1 MFFFLKN
8 MLSPSSVFSAYASL
22 SASFLLFQTMFNQ
35 FLPNKAQ
42 QFILSAFQYYLS
54 PQLSSNVTL
63 IIEENINGLTRNE
76 LFEASETYLFTKV
89 SSSSAEK
96 LKVSK
101 GSRDQNFTT
110 RFAQCEQIFDSFGGM
125 ELKWRF
131 HCQESRKDWKSEDDR
146 ASERQYWFELS
157 FHKEHRDKVLES
169 YLGFILSKAKALKNE
184 KKVVKLYTLA
194 QCSTYGVAKWDSM
207 NFEHPSNFNTLAMD
221 PDMKR
226 DIIEDLDRFVRRK
239 EFYKKVGKAWKRG
252 YLLYGPPG
260 TGKSSLIAA
269 MANYLKFDVYDLQ
282 LSDLNSDSY
291 LRKVLLATTN
301 RSILVIED
309 IDCSVDRTT
318 NAQFQC
324 VAGGGHGE
332 LQLTLSSLL
341 NFIDG
346 LWSSCGD
353 ERIIIFTTNHKDRL
367 DPALLRPGRMDMHIH
382 MSYCS
387 FQGFKLLA
395 SNYLDINNHHGLFGQ
410 IEGLMENTEVTPAE
424 VAEELM
430 KSEDADIAL
439 SGVVNFLKRKKVEAN
454 STADT
459 KEEKSSAIDVGEAKR
474 MKLEDVVRNSG
485 RKIGKSV
492 VRRKCRQR

>member
-1 MFFFLKN
+1 
-8 MLSPSSVFSAYASL
+8 
-22 SASFLLFQTMFNQ
+22 MFNQ

-89 SSSSAEK
+89 TSSSAEK

-131 HCQESRKDWKSEDDR
+131 HCQVSQKEWKSEDDR

-194 QCSTYGVAKWDSM
+194 QCSTYGVAKWDSI

-226 DIIEDLDRFVRRK
+226 DIIEDLDR
-239 EFYKKVGKAWKRG
+239 
-252 YLLYGPPG
+252 
-260 TGKSSLIAA
+260 
-269 MANYLKFDVYDLQ
+269 
-282 LSDLNSDSY
+282 
-291 LRKVLLATTN
+291 KVLLATTN

-309 IDCSVDRTT
+309 IDCSVDLT
-318 NAQFQC
+318 NTQFQC
-324 VAGGGHGE
+324 AAGGH
-332 LQLTLSSLL
+332 
-341 NFIDG
+341 
-346 LWSSCGD
+346 
-353 ERIIIFTTNHKDRL
+353 
-367 DPALLRPGRMDMHIH
+367 
-382 MSYCS
+382 
-387 FQGFKLLA
+387 GFKLLA
-395 SNYLDINNHHGLFGQ
+395 ANYLDINTHHGLFGQ

-430 KSEDADIAL
+430 KSEDADVAL
-439 SGVVNFLKRKKVEAN
+439 SGVVNFLKRKKMEAN
-454 STADT
+454 TSTADT
-459 KEEKSSAIDVGEAKR
+459 KEEKSSAIDVVEAKR
-474 MKLEDVVRNSG
+474 MKLEDVIMRNSG
-485 RKIGKSV
+485 RKIGRSV